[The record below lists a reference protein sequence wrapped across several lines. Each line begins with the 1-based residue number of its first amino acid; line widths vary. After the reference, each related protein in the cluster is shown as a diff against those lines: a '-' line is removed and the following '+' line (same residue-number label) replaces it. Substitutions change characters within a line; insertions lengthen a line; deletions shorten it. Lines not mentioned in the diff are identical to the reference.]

1 MEIIRA
7 VWLQTFWFALLFSMS
22 IFVYLSFSLI
32 TQDVIASVTATPLDP
47 MGQIYSLPPLS
58 NLCPDTERLTAMLSF
73 SRLLFVIPVLLLA
86 YKWTGQYGALPVTVV
101 LVCLILLL
109 YLLPEWMLRRT
120 SSSAFKNA
128 VQITGYV
135 LYPLFWLFAKLTPIT
150 APLEKTTSVEKNGTE
165 EATEVESAEFKG
177 DLLKAISMIGET
189 TIREVMTPRVD
200 MVAIASDAT
209 LSDLH
214 QMFKEHKFSRLPVFK
229 EKIDNVIGIV
239 SVMDL
244 VASVPNKDMSSPVTQ
259 LMRPAIFVPETKKV
273 FTLLRELREAH
284 AQMAI
289 VIDEYGG
296 TSGLVTL
303 EDLLEEIVGEIGDE
317 HDETPSEHFKDRE
330 GSIIVTGKFPIE
342 KFEEMFGVEVVEDDF
357 ETISGLIF
365 SILGRIPIVGEVVKY
380 KNLNLEVI
388 EADKRRI
395 HRVRI
400 KELPK
405 EENAT
410 EAV

>member
-1 MEIIRA
+1 MDIIQA
-7 VWLQTFWFALLFSMS
+7 VWLQTFWFALT
-22 IFVYLSFSLI
+22 FVLCILTYLSFSLI
-32 TQDVIASVTATPLDP
+32 SQDVVATLASGPLDRRQEP
-47 MGQIYSLPPLS
+47 YAVPPLS
-58 NLCPDTERLTAMLSF
+58 TLCPDVERLTAILNF

-86 YKWTGQYGALPVTVV
+86 YRWTVRFGAVPVTVV
-101 LVCLILLL
+101 LACLILLL
-109 YLLPEWMLRRT
+109 YLLPEWMLRRW
-120 SSSAFKNA
+120 SLGVFKST
-128 VQITGYV
+128 VQITGYI
-135 LYPLFWLFAKLTPIT
+135 LYPLFWLLSRLTPVDT
-150 APLEKTTSVEKNGTE
+150 REPGTTQETNE
-165 EATEVESAEFKG
+165 EADAEESKEFKG
-177 DLLKAISMIGET
+177 DILKAISMIGET
-189 TIREVMTPRVD
+189 TVREVMTPRVD
-200 MVAIASDAT
+200 MVAIPSAAT
-209 LSDLH
+209 LNDLH
-214 QMFKEHKFSRLPVFK
+214 HMFKEHKFSRLPVYK
-229 EKIDNVIGIV
+229 EKVDNIIGIV

-244 VASVPNKDMSSPVTQ
+244 VSSVPKVDMTTPVTH

-317 HDETPSEHFKDRE
+317 HDEAPFEHFKDRE

-342 KFEEMFGVEVVEDDF
+342 KFEELFSVEVQEDDF

-365 SILGRIPIVGEVVKY
+365 SILGRIPIVGEVVQY

-395 HRVRI
+395 HRVRV

-405 EENAT
+405 EQNAS

>member
-1 MEIIRA
+1 MEIIQA
-7 VWLQTFWFALLFSMS
+7 VWLQTFWFVLLFALS
-22 IFVYLSFSLI
+22 ILAYLSFSLI
-32 TQDVIASVTATPLDP
+32 SQDVVASASTTPLEP
-47 MGQIYSLPPLS
+47 KQEPYALPPLS
-58 NLCPDTERLTAMLSF
+58 KLCPDTERLTAILSF

-86 YKWTGQYGALPVTVV
+86 YKWTVRYGAIPVTSV

-109 YLLPEWMLRRT
+109 YLLPEWMLRRL
-120 SSSAFKNA
+120 SLSVFKST
-128 VQITGYV
+128 VQITAYI
-135 LYPLFWLFAKLTPIT
+135 LYPIFWLLAQLTPI
-150 APLEKTTSVEKNGTE
+150 ESHRVVTSDFKKRSE
-165 EATEVESAEFKG
+165 EATEEESAEFKG
-177 DLLKAISMIGET
+177 DILKAISMIGET
-189 TIREVMTPRVD
+189 TVREVMTPRVD
-200 MVAIASDAT
+200 MVAISSNAT
-209 LSDLH
+209 LAELH
-214 QMFKEHKFSRLPVFK
+214 QMYKEHKFSRLPVYK
-229 EKIDNVIGIV
+229 DKIDNIIGIV

-244 VASVPNKDMSSPVTQ
+244 VSSIPKQDMNTPVTQ

-317 HDETPSEHFKDRE
+317 HDEAPSEYFKDRE

-342 KFEEMFGVEVVEDDF
+342 KFEEVFAVEVAEDDF

-365 SILGRIPIVGEVVKY
+365 SILGRIPIVGEVIKY

>member
-1 MEIIRA
+1 MEIIQA
-7 VWLQTFWFALLFSMS
+7 VWLQTFWYALT
-22 IFVYLSFSLI
+22 FVLCIWSYLSFSLI
-32 TQDVIASVTATPLDP
+32 SQDVVATAAAGPLDP
-47 MGQIYSLPPLS
+47 KQLYSLPPLS
-58 NLCPDTERLTAMLSF
+58 RLCPDMERLTAILNF

-86 YKWTGQYGALPVTVV
+86 YRWTVRFGAIPVVVV
-101 LVCLILLL
+101 LTCLILLL
-109 YLLPEWMLRRT
+109 YLLPEWMLRRK
-120 SSSAFKNA
+120 SPSVFKST
-128 VQITGYV
+128 VQIIGYI
-135 LYPLFWLFAKLTPIT
+135 LYPLFWLLSRLTPID
-150 APLEKTTSVEKNGTE
+150 AREPDALEKKHE
-165 EATEVESAEFKG
+165 EADEEESKEFKG
-177 DLLKAISMIGET
+177 DILKAISMIGET
-189 TIREVMTPRVD
+189 TVREVMTPRVD
-200 MVAIASDAT
+200 MVAIASTAT

-214 QMFKEHKFSRLPVFK
+214 QMFKEHKFSRLPVYK
-229 EKIDNVIGIV
+229 EKVDNIIGIV

-244 VASVPNKDMSSPVTQ
+244 VSSVPKQDMTTPVTH

-317 HDETPSEHFKDRE
+317 HDEAPFEHFKDRE

-342 KFEEMFGVEVVEDDF
+342 KFEELFGLKVQEDDF

-365 SILGRIPIVGEVVKY
+365 SVLGRIPIVGEVIQY

-410 EAV
+410 EVV

>member
-1 MEIIRA
+1 
-7 VWLQTFWFALLFSMS
+7 VLFLLGLHA
-22 IFVYLSFSLI
+22 YLSFSLI
-32 TQDVIASVTATPLDP
+32 AQDAVATTTTAILDRRKES
-47 MGQIYSLPPLS
+47 YSLPPLTK
-58 NLCPDTERLTAMLSF
+58 LCPDVERLTAILSF
-73 SRLLFVIPVLLLA
+73 SRLLFVIPVLLLT
-86 YKWTGQYGALPVTVV
+86 YRWTMPFGLIPVAGV
-101 LVCLILLL
+101 LVSLILLL
-109 YLLPEWMLRRT
+109 YVLPEWMLKKT
-120 SSSAFKNA
+120 SLSIFRGT
-128 VQITGYV
+128 VQILAYV
-135 LYPLFWLFAKLTPIT
+135 LYPVFWVLARLTPVDRQPEPEPDET
-150 APLEKTTSVEKNGTE
+150 PQPE
-165 EATEVESAEFKG
+165 EEQSEEFKG

-189 TIREVMTPRVD
+189 TVREVMTPRVD
-200 MVAIASDAT
+200 MVAVPSTMT
-209 LSDLH
+209 LNEVH
-214 QMFKEHKFSRLPVFK
+214 QMFKEHKFSRLPVYK
-229 EKIDNVIGIV
+229 EKVDNVIGIV

-244 VASVPNKDMSSPVTQ
+244 VSSSPKEDLSSSVTHI
-259 LMRPAIFVPETKKV
+259 MRPAIFVPETKKV

-296 TSGLVTL
+296 TSGVVTL

-317 HDETPSEHFKDRE
+317 HDDAPAEYFKDKE

-342 KFEEMFGVEVVEDDF
+342 KFEELFNIEVPEDDF

-365 SILGRIPIVGEVVKY
+365 SLLGRIPIVGEVVRYKY
-380 KNLNLEVI
+380 LDLEII

-410 EAV
+410 EPV

>member
-1 MEIIRA
+1 MDIIQA
-7 VWLQTFWFALLFSMS
+7 VWLQTFWFALLFMLS

-32 TQDVIASVTATPLDP
+32 NQDVVATATATPLEP
-47 MGQIYSLPPLS
+47 KEGMYSLPPLS
-58 NLCPDTERLTAMLSF
+58 NLCPDTERLTAVLSF
-73 SRLLFVIPVLLLA
+73 SRLIFVIPVLLLT
-86 YKWTGQYGALPVTVV
+86 YRWTVRYGALPEAVV
-101 LVCLILLL
+101 LICLILLL

-120 SSSAFKNA
+120 PSYVFKNV
-128 VQITGYV
+128 VQITGYI
-135 LYPLFWLFAKLTPIT
+135 LYPVFWVLARLTPLDRPVEKIT
-150 APLEKTTSVEKNGTE
+150 AVEKNGTD

-189 TIREVMTPRVD
+189 TVREVMTPRVD
-200 MVAIASDAT
+200 MVAIPSTAT
-209 LSDLH
+209 LSELH
-214 QMFKEHKFSRLPVFK
+214 QMFKEHKFSRLPVYK
-229 EKIDNVIGIV
+229 EKIDNVIGIL

-244 VASVPNKDMSSPVTQ
+244 ISSIPTKEMSTPVTQ
-259 LMRPAIFVPETKKV
+259 LMRPAAFVPETKKV
-273 FTLLRELREAH
+273 FTLLRELRESH

-317 HDETPSEHFKDRE
+317 HDEAPSEFFKDRE

-342 KFEEMFGVEVVEDDF
+342 KFEELFNVEVAEDDF

-365 SILGRIPIVGEVVKY
+365 SVLGRIPIVGEVIKY
-380 KNLNLEVI
+380 KNLNLEII

>member
-1 MEIIRA
+1 MDIIQA
-7 VWLQTFWFALLFSMS
+7 VWLQTFWYGLT
-22 IFVYLSFSLI
+22 FVLCILAYLSFSLI
-32 TQDVIASVTATPLDP
+32 SQDVVATIASA
-47 MGQIYSLPPLS
+47 SLELRQEPYRVPPLS
-58 NLCPDTERLTAMLSF
+58 NLCPDVERLTAILNF

-86 YKWTGQYGALPVTVV
+86 YKWTARFGAIPVTVV
-101 LVCLILLL
+101 LTCLILLL
-109 YLLPEWMLRRT
+109 YLLPEWMLRR
-120 SSSAFKNA
+120 SSPAVFKST
-128 VQITGYV
+128 VQITGYI
-135 LYPLFWLFAKLTPIT
+135 LYPLFWLLARLTPVGEH
-150 APLEKTTSVEKNGTE
+150 PRGSSEEEHVEAVE
-165 EATEVESAEFKG
+165 EESEEFKG
-177 DLLKAISMIGET
+177 DILKAISMIGET
-189 TIREVMTPRVD
+189 TVREVMTPRVD
-200 MVAIASDAT
+200 MVTISSTAS
-209 LSDLH
+209 LNELH

-229 EKIDNVIGIV
+229 DKVDNIVGIV

-244 VASVPNKDMSSPVTQ
+244 VSSVPKVDMGTPVTH

-317 HDETPSEHFKDRE
+317 HDEAPFEHFKDRE
-330 GSIIVTGKFPIE
+330 GGIIVTGKFPIE
-342 KFEEMFGVEVVEDDF
+342 KFEELFGVNVQEDDF

-365 SILGRIPIVGEVVKY
+365 SILGRIPIVGEVIHY

-395 HRVRI
+395 HRVRV

-405 EENAT
+405 EENAS
-410 EAV
+410 EVV